1 MVQDENTLMLQFVN
15 EKDLLF
21 IQNPKL
27 NTIDPNTKNT
37 NTTTDRVKKE
47 QGSKFFSP
55 SKADLNLNKSNST
68 SINKSP
74 IFKPC
79 LKQTSSISNGNRHSI
94 THGTESKLTINFST
108 SFKSNESSL
117 YNNNTNNPNPN
128 TSSSSIIKQNSNNFN
143 NFYLNTN
150 EKSFSDVNYESKI
163 QSLNGQIYKLNERLE
178 KNMRKMTAQDKD
190 LLFKNKKLKEAEILN
205 MRLMNELS
213 LKNQTLDSFN
223 KDFLKKQNEI
233 EKKVNFRINCND
245 NNKNNIKNDSAYDF
259 VKDLSEK
266 IKKEYAKLANPNSKI
281 NSYNFEN
288 VEIKLMITPVDKGAN
303 ALKIENENNNF
314 IEIDLSGNE
323 YLKQVI
329 QSINN
334 NNGNNSNR
342 CKSER
347 ERGYKKFHSSM
358 IDNDIKSLL
367 KD

>member
-1 MVQDENTLMLQFVN
+1 
-15 EKDLLF
+15 
-21 IQNPKL
+21 
-27 NTIDPNTKNT
+27 
-37 NTTTDRVKKE
+37 
-47 QGSKFFSP
+47 
-55 SKADLNLNKSNST
+55 
-68 SINKSP
+68 
-74 IFKPC
+74 
-79 LKQTSSISNGNRHSI
+79 
-94 THGTESKLTINFST
+94 
-108 SFKSNESSL
+108 
-117 YNNNTNNPNPN
+117 
-128 TSSSSIIKQNSNNFN
+128 
-143 NFYLNTN
+143 
-150 EKSFSDVNYESKI
+150 
-163 QSLNGQIYKLNERLE
+163 
-178 KNMRKMTAQDKD
+178 
-190 LLFKNKKLKEAEILN
+190 

-329 QSINN
+329 QSTNN

-347 ERGYKKFHSSM
+347 GYKKCHTSM
-358 IDNDIKSLL
+358 IDNEIKSLL